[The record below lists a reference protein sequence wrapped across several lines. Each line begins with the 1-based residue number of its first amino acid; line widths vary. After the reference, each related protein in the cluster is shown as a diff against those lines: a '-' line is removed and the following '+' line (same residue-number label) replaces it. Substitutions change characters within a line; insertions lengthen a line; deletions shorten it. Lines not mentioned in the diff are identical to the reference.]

1 MNKILNIFC
10 WLEIMLELYWRQP
23 RLTYNACEP
32 FIKHRERIQKFRE
45 TGNLKHICENELGKT
60 CFAHDAVYS
69 DRKDLANTTIPD
81 KILKDI
87 AYEIAR
93 NKKYERL
100 QWKLVSTS
108 KYLSPLLVKNL
119 LMLIILLCLKKF
131 NKVI

>member
-1 MNKILNIFC
+1 MAGNGF
-10 WLEIMLELYWRQP
+10 MLELHWRQP
-23 RLTYNACEP
+23 RFTYNACEP

-45 TGNLKHICENELGKT
+45 TGHLKHISENELGEA
-60 CFAHDAVYS
+60 CFAHDAVYFDS
-69 DRKDLANTTIPD
+69 KDLANTTIPD

-93 NKKYERL
+93 NPKYDRL
-100 QWKLVSTS
+100 HWKLVSIN
-108 KYLSPLLVKNL
+108 KHLSSFLVKKL

>member
-1 MNKILNIFC
+1 
-10 WLEIMLELYWRQP
+10 MLELHWRQP

-45 TGNLKHICENELGKT
+45 TGHLKHISENELGEA
-60 CFAHDAVYS
+60 CFAHDAVYFDS
-69 DRKDLANTTIPD
+69 KDLANTTIPD

-93 NKKYERL
+93 NQKYERL
-100 QWKLVSTS
+100 QRKLVSTG